1 MSNFLI
7 YYSIADFIFLTHNKL
22 LCKLFLTKFTN
33 LNPDKYAMYIDWSNN
48 SFQIETEMK
57 SCTKEIILC
66 IINNVYYKS
75 CRKNY
80 DFLHFCSVY
89 VPMFRFVF
97 SKLTLFDPL
106 PWAVAKCALRV
117 SLPNF
122 VKKSS
127 KNSKT
132 FDPSFSFKTNQV
144 LFILKVSSFLGNRIN

>member
-1 MSNFLI
+1 
-7 YYSIADFIFLTHNKL
+7 
-22 LCKLFLTKFTN
+22 
-33 LNPDKYAMYIDWSNN
+33 MYIDWSNN

-57 SCTKEIILC
+57 SWTKEMILC

-106 PWAVAKCALRV
+106 PWAVVKCALRV
-117 SLPNF
+117 SLPDY
-122 VKKSS
+122 VKNRPKI
-127 KNSKT
+127 
-132 FDPSFSFKTNQV
+132 PSFSLKTNKILFLLQIDWLWFFLVQV
-144 LFILKVSSFLGNRIN
+144 ESLKSKIKQNFKFASWSKHIKNNKEWRSNFSLN